1 MAVAKDF
8 LTAVSSVSGVSYPEN
23 SSIYPGCL
31 ELIESFIYMQFC
43 TEDDGPLQ
51 DKEET
56 VKRYQHRCSARYS
69 NYYLQF
75 VVTLATYIPEIQS
88 LHDQDIPT
96 QLLHAY

>member
-1 MAVAKDF
+1 MAVAKDC
-8 LTAVSSVSGVSYPEN
+8 LTAVSSVSGVYYPEN

-75 VVTLATYIPEIQS
+75 VVYPGYIPEIQS
-88 LHDQDIPT
+88 LHDQDIPP